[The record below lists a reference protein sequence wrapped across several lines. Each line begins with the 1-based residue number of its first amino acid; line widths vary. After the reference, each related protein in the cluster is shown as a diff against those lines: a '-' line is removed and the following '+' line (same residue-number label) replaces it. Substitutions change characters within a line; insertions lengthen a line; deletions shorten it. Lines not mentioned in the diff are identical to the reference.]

1 MTLILEQTPSR
12 YKNKMGD
19 MENLN
24 FNAIEIVKDKKVAV
38 HGKVGMEGLSGILS
52 ALLSHAAFQ
61 IRS

>member
-1 MTLILEQTPSR
+1 
-12 YKNKMGD
+12 MGD

-38 HGKVGMEGLSGILS
+38 QGKVGMEGLSGILS